1 MGETANLGG
10 KDIKKNL
17 MVHIKTAFLIGFE
30 FETEIRQRKNMVLV
44 WCGLVEYTK
53 ERV

>member
-17 MVHIKTAFLIGFE
+17 MVHIKTAFLIGLNLRLKLDKGKIWF
-30 FETEIRQRKNMVLV
+30 
-44 WCGLVEYTK
+44 WCGV
-53 ERV
+53 V